1 MSGVYWNKKRGFWK
15 SFRVFPIVL
24 IAWRSLLTRL
34 LAFWLKSWRR
44 NYLVATTLILW
55 MMLCEIRSANI
66 LRRHMNIT
74 WREQGLVYKSTYF
87 QIFEVSFTCLQVIW
101 LKDQITLDWKRET
114 NHGSQCDW
122 LSFQSA
128 PLQCY
133 IRLGCRNAT
142 IECSSAW
149 EVLLLFENFELSS
162 TLPCAFSYTQPI
174 TKLFWNHQLRNF
186 EGKLIKN
193 V

>member
-44 NYLVATTLILW
+44 NYLVAATVILW

-101 LKDQITLDWKRET
+101 LKDQITLDWKREA
-114 NHGSQCDW
+114 NRAGLKINPDKPWFSVW
-122 LSFQSA
+122 LVV
-128 PLQCY
+128 
-133 IRLGCRNAT
+133 I
-142 IECSSAW
+142 
-149 EVLLLFENFELSS
+149 
-162 TLPCAFSYTQPI
+162 PI
-174 TKLFWNHQLRNF
+174 CTTPMLYSPWL
-186 EGKLIKN
+186 
-193 V
+193 